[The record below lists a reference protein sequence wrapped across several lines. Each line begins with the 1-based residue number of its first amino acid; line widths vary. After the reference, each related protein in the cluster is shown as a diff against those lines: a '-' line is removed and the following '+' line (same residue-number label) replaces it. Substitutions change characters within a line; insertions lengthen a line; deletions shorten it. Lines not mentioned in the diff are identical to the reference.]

1 MVVVVLFLLLL
12 LRGGGGSLS
21 EYNLAAY
28 CIQDFGFMN
37 SLRGGILNSIGFYLT
52 LVLRILFG
60 VGSSSFD
67 EVIFNFF
74 INKFSPPLHQILFFI
89 NAAGL

>member
-1 MVVVVLFLLLL
+1 M
-12 LRGGGGSLS
+12 S

-28 CIQDFGFMN
+28 CVRYFGFIN

-52 LVLRILFG
+52 LVIQNLFG

-67 EVIFNFF
+67 EVVIQCFLK
-74 INKFSPPLHQILFFI
+74 NKLHTPSPRQILFFI